1 MSDVDIVLKMHQYE
15 VSYLEQELADAL
27 LRIESLEKELATLR
41 AGYRNNPF
49 PRDHLASDNS

>member
-1 MSDVDIVLKMHQYE
+1 MSDYAFMLEMQLNEVKM
-15 VSYLEQELADAL
+15 LEQELAEAL
-27 LRIESLEKELATLR
+27 LKIESLEKELGELR